1 MKDIGS
7 IFPLYKKDLALA
19 KDTTS
24 PIEDEGRVLY
34 SLCREA
40 LFEIAQVHGHSGKK
54 VLIPAYTC
62 MTVVSPFIEQGW
74 ECCFYSIDRQL
85 RIDGRHLMVMV
96 SQFHPD
102 IVVAHPFY
110 GMDFNENEIAL
121 LKDLKSKGITLVVD
135 LTQCA
140 FSKQR
145 LPFVD
150 YYVGSL
156 RKWMPMPDGGFLE
169 TSDER
174 RHLFCG
180 ERDCYTDFATKQT
193 DSMYLRGL
201 YFENGDQ
208 EVKDISRRIN
218 KDAVLSAR
226 IKIAPHRIAPLSYVI
241 MKSEDIEKN
250 VSCRISNFKVLFEGL
265 KGNGKYEPVCKDMTD
280 VTTAPLYFTIY
291 TDIRQEMQKIL
302 AESHIYAPVIWPLGT
317 EDMLVS
323 EDVRYIYD
331 HILAIPCDQRY
342 DQEDLNKIINI
353 INSI

>member
-7 IFPLYKKDLALA
+7 IFPLYTKDLTFA
-19 KDTTS
+19 KGASS

-40 LFEIAQVHGHSGKK
+40 LYEIARVHGDSRKK

-62 MTVVSPFIEQGW
+62 MTVASPFIEKGW
-74 ECCFYSIDRQL
+74 ECGYYSIDRQL
-85 RIDGRHLMVMV
+85 RVDGKHLMAMA

-110 GMDFNENEIAL
+110 GMDFNEIEIAL
-121 LKDLKSKGITLVVD
+121 LKDIKSMGITLVVD

-174 RHLFCG
+174 RHLFCE
-180 ERDCYTDFATKQT
+180 ERDCNTDFATKQA

-201 YFENGDQ
+201 YFENDDQ
-208 EVKDISRRIN
+208 TVKDISRRIN
-218 KDAVLSAR
+218 KEAVLSAR
-226 IKIAPHRIAPLSYVI
+226 AKTTPHRIAPLSYAI
-241 MKSEDIEKN
+241 MKSEDEEKN
-250 VSCRISNFKVLFEGL
+250 VSCRISNFKVLFDGL
-265 KGNGKYEPVCKDMTD
+265 KGNGKYKPVCQDIAD

-291 TDIRQEMQKIL
+291 TEIRQEMQKKL

-323 EDVRYIYD
+323 KDVRYIYD

-342 DQEDLNKIINI
+342 DREDMNKIINF
-353 INSI
+353 INSL